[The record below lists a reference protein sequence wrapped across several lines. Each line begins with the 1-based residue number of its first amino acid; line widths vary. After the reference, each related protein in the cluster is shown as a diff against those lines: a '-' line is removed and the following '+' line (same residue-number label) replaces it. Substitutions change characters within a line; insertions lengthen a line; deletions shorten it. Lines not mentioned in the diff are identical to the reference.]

1 MARVHRPAADGATDR
16 VEAYRQLRNCPEV
29 FAELH
34 RLELEG
40 AGELAIQQRLRK
52 QFDDVV
58 VRGAIT
64 LQELRRRAECRF
76 SHADRMWFDRQGLEQ
91 ATSETVARH
100 KAQRFSRATW
110 DLCCGIGADAIAI
123 AARAPVTAV
132 DHDEA
137 TLQLAEWNAAVYG
150 VEDRFTSLL
159 ADVTTV
165 DPGKDLVHIDP
176 DRRAGKRGRAVRL
189 EDYQPGPEFLESL
202 IAQRTGGAIKLSP
215 ASNFGGRFP
224 GCEIELIS
232 LHGECKEA
240 TVWFGE
246 LAGETPFR
254 ATVLPQGE
262 TLAGDPF
269 DFDPVIEP
277 LGRYIY
283 DPDPAV
289 VRAGLV
295 DALAADSSLN
305 RLDDAEEYL
314 TSDSLVATP
323 FARAFEV
330 LDVVP
335 FKDKALREYFRGA
348 SFGQLEIKCRHVPVD
363 ATALRRK
370 LRLSGDEAGVLIVAR
385 ESGKARGVICRRC
398 TP

>member
-1 MARVHRPAADGATDR
+1 MAREHRPAAAGANDR
-16 VEAYRQLRNCPEV
+16 VTTLRQLRDCPEI
-29 FAELH
+29 FAELQT
-34 RLELEG
+34 LEQEG

-52 QFDDVV
+52 QFPDAV
-58 VRGAIT
+58 VRAVVT
-64 LQELRRRAECRF
+64 LQELRRRAEPKF
-76 SHADRMWFDRQGLEQ
+76 SRAAQMWFDRQGFEQ
-91 ATSETVARH
+91 ATGETVAIH
-100 KAQRFSRATW
+100 KAHRFTRPTW

-123 AARAPVTAV
+123 AANVAVTAV

-137 TLQLAEWNAAVYG
+137 TLLQAEWNAHVYG
-150 VEDRFTSLL
+150 VQDRFTPLL

-165 DPGKDLVHIDP
+165 DPGDDLIHIDP
-176 DRRAGKRGRAVRL
+176 DRRAGNRGRAVRL
-189 EDYQPGPEFLESL
+189 EDYQPGPEFLDRM
-202 IAQRTGGAIKLSP
+202 IAQRSGGAIKLSP
-215 ASNFGGRFP
+215 ASNFGGKFS

-246 LAGETPFR
+246 LAGEAPFR
-254 ATVLPQGE
+254 ATVLPQGA

-269 DFDPVIEP
+269 DFDPVIDP

-283 DPDPAV
+283 DPDPAI

-295 DALAADSSLN
+295 DALAVEVSLS

-314 TSDSLVATP
+314 TSDTLVKTP

-335 FKDKALREYFRGA
+335 FKDKALRGYFRAA

-363 ATALRRK
+363 ASALRRK
-370 LRLSGDEAGVLIVAR
+370 LRLDGSDAGVLIVAR
-385 ESGKARGVICRRC
+385 ESGKARGVVCRRC
-398 TP
+398 D